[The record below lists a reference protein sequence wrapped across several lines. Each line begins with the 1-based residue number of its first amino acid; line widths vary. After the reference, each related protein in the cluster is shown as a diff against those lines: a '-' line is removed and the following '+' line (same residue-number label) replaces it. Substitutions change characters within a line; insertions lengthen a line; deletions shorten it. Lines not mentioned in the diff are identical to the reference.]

1 MEVSDA
7 SPKEGRE
14 QKGKGRREKAKKE
27 SKGLL
32 LRFEMSTLPCNSGH
46 VEYPYSLGDS
56 GV

>member
-14 QKGKGRREKAKKE
+14 QKGMGRREKAKKE
-27 SKGLL
+27 SKGL

-46 VEYPYSLGDS
+46 VEYPYSLGDC

>member
-14 QKGKGRREKAKKE
+14 QKEKGRREKAKKE
-27 SKGLL
+27 SKGL